1 MWIKYFSFLNDES
14 LLMQLEEKH
23 YDYLTYYVMCNI
35 FIEIENSS
43 IRLKRYSTKHQRNV
57 K

>member
-35 FIEIENSS
+35 FIEIEKSS